1 MLVQT
6 ENKNYLRET
15 GSRALINNNTS
26 EFKILK
32 AQRVKELQRISEI
45 DSLKQQIE
53 ELKKIIGA
61 VINV

>member
-1 MLVQT
+1 M
-6 ENKNYLRET
+6 
-15 GSRALINNNTS
+15 ALINNNTS